1 MIDFNAISIRIILS
15 YAFATIGI
23 VFIAYGIKGL
33 IKKRKAPAPKR
44 KENEAKK

>member
-33 IKKRKAPAPKR
+33 IKEKKSTRTQKKRKR
-44 KENEAKK
+44 G